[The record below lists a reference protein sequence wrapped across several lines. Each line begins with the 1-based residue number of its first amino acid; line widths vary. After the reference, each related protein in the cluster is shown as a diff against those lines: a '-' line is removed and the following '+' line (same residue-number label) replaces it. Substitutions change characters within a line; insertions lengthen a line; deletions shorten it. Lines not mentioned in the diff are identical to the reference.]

1 MIKITGNFNYA
12 KIFNDNV
19 SDKVKEQVKNLC
31 DQPFVFGSKIRIM
44 PDAHYGA
51 GCTIGTT
58 MIIKNAVVPNLV
70 GVDIGCGVLCIEL
83 GKININLENL
93 DDYIYKNIPSGSNI
107 NKKSQIDYIS
117 KIKSLHCFEHLS
129 QSAEKFERALGS
141 LGGGNHFIEID
152 TDDENNYYLLIHC
165 GSRNL
170 GYQVARY
177 YQNKA
182 FDIYNSLKKPYNRD
196 KKIIEETLK
205 GKDKTYIL
213 KLLKNEYSSGYK
225 TPKSLCYLTSRVM
238 KEYLHDMRIIQKYA
252 EVNRSVIGKRIVNE
266 NLSLD
271 YSSLNKFETVHN
283 YIDLDDMILRKGAVS
298 AKENEKLL
306 IPLNMR
312 DGSLICL
319 GKGNPDWNYS
329 APHGAGRIMSRRKAK
344 SNLSLSDFKK
354 SMENIYST
362 SVNKNTIDES
372 PMAYKPSKE
381 ILDTINHT
389 IKILKHIKPI
399 YNYKAY

>member
-1 MIKITGNFNYA
+1 MINITGKFNYA

-19 SDKVKEQVKNLC
+19 SDKVKQQVKNLC
-31 DQPFVFGSKIRIM
+31 DQPFVTGSNIRIM

-58 MIIKNAVVPNLV
+58 MTIKNAVVPNLV
-70 GVDIGCGVLCIEL
+70 GVDIGCGVLCIDL
-83 GKININLENL
+83 GKININFEDL
-93 DDYIYKNIPSGSNI
+93 DNYIYQNIPSGSNI
-107 NKKSQIDYIS
+107 NNKSQLDYIEI
-117 KIKSLHCFEHLS
+117 IKSLHCFDHLT
-129 QSAEKFERALGS
+129 QSANKFEEAIGS

-152 TDDENNYYLLIHC
+152 IDEQNNCYLLIHC

-182 FDIYNSLKKPYNRD
+182 FDIYNSIKKPYKRD

-205 GKDKTYIL
+205 GKDNTNIL
-213 KLLKNEYSSGYK
+213 NLLKNEYSSGYK
-225 TPKSLCYLTSRVM
+225 TPKSLCYLTNHVM
-238 KEYLHDMRIIQKYA
+238 KEYLQDMRIIQKYA
-252 EVNRSVIGKRIVNE
+252 EVNRSIIGKRIVTE
-266 NLSLD
+266 MLSLD
-271 YSSLNKFETVHN
+271 YNSLNKFETVHN

-298 AKENEKLL
+298 AKKDEKLL

-312 DGSLICL
+312 DGSLLCL

-329 APHGAGRIMSRRKAK
+329 APHGAGRIMSRRKAQ
-344 SNLSLSDFKK
+344 SNLSISDFKK

-372 PMAYKPSKE
+372 PMAYKPTNE

-389 IKILKHIKPI
+389 IRILKHIKPI
-399 YNYKAY
+399 YNYKAH